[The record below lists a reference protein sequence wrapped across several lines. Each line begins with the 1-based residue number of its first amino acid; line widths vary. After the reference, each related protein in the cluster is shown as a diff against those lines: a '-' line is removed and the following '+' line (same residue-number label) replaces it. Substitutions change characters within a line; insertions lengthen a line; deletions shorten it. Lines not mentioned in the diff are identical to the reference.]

1 MNDTS
6 ISENGDFRMSIHAS
20 SRALLITSP
29 SASVLGLV
37 GENSYPDSAYCP
49 FGFRAPASV
58 NTRAGF
64 NGQVQ
69 EQMTQSY
76 LLGNGYRI
84 YAAVMRRFY
93 SPDDLSPFDEGGL
106 NAYAYCA
113 AEPINYSDPSGHAL
127 SFSGFL
133 KRIGVM
139 KRTGRTAAAA
149 MTKGVPGRA
158 TGASPSVVGKGSG
171 KVGSTL
177 QTNKT
182 NVNQMVSQNSKANPG
197 KQKGA
202 EKPKKKTLAELTR
215 EEMGIGKSDPNIR
228 INLQNKHGPTKTS
241 KSSRYKDLYAEEDAS
256 NINQMIRT
264 PKRRNAKNTP
274 YDIG

>member
-1 MNDTS
+1 
-6 ISENGDFRMSIHAS
+6 MSIHAS

-37 GENSYPDSAYCP
+37 GENSYPNNAYCP

-69 EQMTQSY
+69 EQMTQGY

-149 MTKGVPGRA
+149 MTTGVSGRA
-158 TGASPSVVGKGSG
+158 GGASPSVVGRGPG
-171 KVGSTL
+171 EVGSTL
-177 QTNKT
+177 QINKT
-182 NVNQMVSQNSKANPG
+182 NVNQMVSQNTKANPG
-197 KQKGA
+197 TQTVGTK
-202 EKPKKKTLAELTR
+202 KPKPMTLAQRTR
-215 EEMGIGKSDPNIR
+215 QEMGLNEPDPNVA
-228 INLQNKHGPTKTS
+228 INIENRKKGQIIKVNKSTRH
-241 KSSRYKDLYAEEDAS
+241 KDLNSDTKVVKTER
-256 NINQMIRT
+256 IRRSEQGHKHADM
-264 PKRRNAKNTP
+264 P
-274 YDIG
+274 